1 MPIVP
6 RRRFTN
12 YVDHRR
18 IVNKLYKLINA
29 YTKPVLKTVIEV
41 SEDKSSK
48 QHESGILKT
57 LCRFA
62 VICSGNVCIAK
73 VTSTNALQFLF
84 DIHHPSMAATV
95 TDEMWL
101 AGIHTAGQMHMG
113 YFR

>member
-41 SEDKSSK
+41 SEDKS
-48 QHESGILKT
+48 
-57 LCRFA
+57 RFA

-95 TDEMWL
+95 TDEMWP